1 MTRMST
7 GSTTSPTSPR
17 TNRGASA
24 ADAISEWDGYKAVA
38 AARIRTPPQRSC
50 LSCRE
55 RRDQRSLTRLV
66 RGADGSV
73 GVDERGRA
81 PGRGGYLCESPA
93 CWQQAI
99 EEGRLDRALRTTV
112 SAADRA
118 TLRVYAQQREA
129 SRSAS
134 TAAAGTAW
142 NGEHER

>member
-1 MTRMST
+1 M
-7 GSTTSPTSPR
+7 
-17 TNRGASA
+17 
-24 ADAISEWDGYKAVA
+24 A
-38 AARIRTPPQRSC
+38 AARTRTPPQRSC

-93 CWQQAI
+93 CWQEAI
-99 EEGRLDRALRTTV
+99 EGGRLDRALRTAV

-118 TLRVYAQQREA
+118 TLRMYAQQREA
-129 SRSAS
+129 NRSAS
-134 TAAAGTAW
+134 SAAAGTAR